1 MSNTAS
7 TEQEK
12 TVRIPESEYRHL
24 IARSELVEVL
34 KSDQA
39 TRSHQEPIII
49 DEQFM
54 LSLASRSSELMSSR
68 GYSEAQKSN
77 FVGHTIEAI
86 TPYLARHNLTTR
98 SVIDI
103 LFMSVGVIIADA
115 AMVASGIDVEKMVD
129 QIEEVASQNIKPKR
143 RPASRPV
150 PKSKRKGKG
159 N

>member
-7 TEQEK
+7 TELQDK
-12 TVRIPESEYRHL
+12 FIRIPESEYRHL
-24 IARSELVEVL
+24 KARSELVDVL

-39 TRSHQEPIII
+39 QRSQQEPIVV
-49 DEQFM
+49 DEAFM
-54 LSLASRSSELMSSR
+54 MSLASRSSELMSSR

-77 FVGHTIEAI
+77 FVGHTIDAI
-86 TPYLARHNLTTR
+86 TPYLAKHQLTTR
-98 SVIDI
+98 TVIDI

-115 AMVASGIDVEKMVD
+115 AMVASGIDMDKMID
-129 QIEEVASQNIKPKR
+129 QLEDEASKTIKPKR

-150 PKSKRKGKG
+150 PKRKGKG